1 MIRLPSW
8 LIDLLI
14 AAGLAVIA
22 VTIERAT
29 QGRLSTVSVLLSVG
43 LGLFLLL
50 RIGAILARA
59 GRTLGC
65 GFAFLVVWLVPCIG
79 LGLLVGSSE
88 VQRVMR
94 DSLPLFL
101 LIGVYLLV
109 VMGLTFERVRVH
121 DTARLEATPPA
132 E

>member
-1 MIRLPSW
+1 MDVLV
-8 LIDLLI
+8 
-14 AAGLAVIA
+14 AAGLAVLAA
-22 VTIERAT
+22 VVERVT
-29 QGRLSTVSVLLSVG
+29 QGRLATTSVLLWIG
-43 LGLFLLL
+43 LGFFVLL
-50 RIGAILARA
+50 RLGALLARA

-65 GFAFLVVWLVPCIG
+65 GFAFLVVWLLPC
-79 LGLLVGSSE
+79 LGLALLVSSGE
-88 VQRVMR
+88 VQRVIR

-121 DTARLEATPPA
+121 DTARLQSHPPP

>member
-1 MIRLPSW
+1 MQLPSW
-8 LIDLLI
+8 FIDILV
-14 AAGLAVIA
+14 AAALATLSVI
-22 VTIERAT
+22 VERAT
-29 QGRLSTVSVLLSVG
+29 EGRLATTSVFLWVG
-43 LGLFLLL
+43 VGIFVLL
-50 RIGAILARA
+50 RIGAVLARR

-65 GFAFLVVWLVPCIG
+65 GFAFVVVWLIPCIG
-79 LGLLVGSSE
+79 LGLLVSSSE
-88 VQRVMR
+88 VQRVIR

-121 DTARLEATPPA
+121 DTARLLADSPP